1 MNTKEVFA
9 KGLAIR
15 KEVLGEEYVNN
26 SLANAD
32 EFSMP
37 LQEYVT
43 EHAWGAVWD
52 RPGLTKK
59 QRSMITLSILVAIN
73 RPHELKIHLRG
84 ALNNGVTK
92 EEIRE
97 LFLHAA
103 AYCGAPAC
111 VDAFRTAKEVFA
123 E

>member
-1 MNTKEVFA
+1 MNTKEGFA

-52 RPGLTKK
+52 
-59 QRSMITLSILVAIN
+59 LSL
-73 RPHELKIHLRG
+73 IH
-84 ALNNGVTK
+84 
-92 EEIRE
+92 I
-97 LFLHAA
+97 
-103 AYCGAPAC
+103 
-111 VDAFRTAKEVFA
+111 
-123 E
+123 